1 MQSRFI
7 TTGNVKD
14 SIEVILAY
22 ELKEAEFR
30 LDLHVIP
37 KKLLNK
43 ELMDALSNDWV
54 NGGTFVFPEGAETIF
69 PDINADSILPEDIK
83 SDKTGEIRHKQNE
96 WAVQLLT
103 NKLWESYLIE
113 LDNLKK
119 RSLDL
124 SGYDKGLFEDAK
136 SYWERVL
143 EHKKERNITQERLD
157 KIKEDVNA
165 IFEQLKTF
173 RKSESAEFEKSSNVA
188 RDIIAEKLNGIKS
201 RADEKANFKALHDD
215 IKALQNEYRNQ
226 RFMKSDENAV
236 RKAFDDAF
244 HYISEQRNKHF
255 SDKFES
261 RITGLKDVIFK
272 MQKGLDRDKQD
283 LDYFNKK
290 AENPRIQ
297 SLELQL
303 LKVRL
308 RQIKETITSKEDKLK
323 DIEKTL
329 ESILKQAGKST
340 KPDKGAKENGEH
352 PAEEKVVDEVV
363 EHNVV
368 EPVAEKEVTEV
379 LSENNEPKQSIEP
392 IVE

>member
-14 SIEVILAY
+14 SVEVVLAY

-37 KKLLNK
+37 KKLLTK
-43 ELMDALSNDWV
+43 ALMESLSTDWV
-54 NGGTFVFPEGAETIF
+54 NGGEFVFPQGTETIY

-103 NKLWESYLIE
+103 NKLWESYLLE
-113 LDNLKK
+113 LEALKK
-119 RSLDL
+119 RSVEL

-143 EHKKERNITQERLD
+143 ENKKERNITQERLD

-165 IFEQLKTF
+165 IFEQLKSF
-173 RKSESAEFEKSSNVA
+173 RKTESAEFEKSSNSA
-188 RDIIAEKLNGIKS
+188 RDIIIERLGQIKG
-201 RADEKANFKALHDD
+201 RADEKANFKTLHED
-215 IKALQNEYRNQ
+215 IKAIQHEFRNQ
-226 RFMKSDENAV
+226 HFLKSDENAV

-244 HYISEQRNKHF
+244 HYISEQRNKYF
-255 SDKFES
+255 SDKFEV
-261 RITGLKDVIFK
+261 RITGLRDVIHR
-272 MQKGLDRDKQD
+272 MQKGIEHDIKDVE
-283 LDYFNKK
+283 YFERK
-290 AENPRIQ
+290 ADNPRIQ

-303 LKVRL
+303 LKVRIRQL
-308 RQIKETITSKEDKLK
+308 RETITSKEEKLK

-329 ESILKQAGKST
+329 ESVLKQAGKST
-340 KPDKGAKENGEH
+340 KPEKGSKEETQTPNKPADEAAEEH
-352 PAEEKVVDEVV
+352 VSENPAE
-363 EHNVV
+363 N
-368 EPVAEKEVTEV
+368 P
-379 LSENNEPKQSIEP
+379 EPKQATE
-392 IVE
+392 E

>member
-14 SIEVILAY
+14 SVEVVLAY

-54 NGGTFVFPEGAETIF
+54 NGGVFSFPEGTQTIF
-69 PDINADSILPEDIK
+69 PDINADSILPDDIK

-103 NKLWESYLIE
+103 NKLWESYLLE
-113 LDNLKK
+113 LEDLKK
-119 RSLDL
+119 RSTDL
-124 SGYDKGLFEDAK
+124 HGYDKSLFEDAK

-143 EHKKERNITQERLD
+143 EHKKERNITQDRLD

-173 RKSESAEFEKSSNVA
+173 RKTESAEFEKSSNSV
-188 RDIIAEKLNGIKS
+188 RDNIAERLNQIKL
-201 RADEKANFKALHDD
+201 RADEKANFKTLHED
-215 IKALQNEYRNQ
+215 IKALQHEIRNQ
-226 RFMKSDENAV
+226 RFLKSDETAV

-244 HYISEQRNKHF
+244 HYIGEQRNKYF
-255 SDKFES
+255 SDKYES
-261 RITGLKDVIFK
+261 RITGLKDVIYK
-272 MQKGLDRDKQD
+272 MEKGLERDRKDME
-283 LDYFNKK
+283 YFDKK
-290 AENPRIQ
+290 ADNPRIQ

-303 LKVRL
+303 LKVRI
-308 RQIKETITSKEDKLK
+308 RQIKETITSKEDKLR
-323 DIEKTL
+323 DIQKTL
-329 ESILKQAGKST
+329 ESILKQAGRST
-340 KPDKGAKENGEH
+340 KGKEEEGDHVADEKKSHAKTTETG
-352 PAEEKVVDEVV
+352 DTQ
-363 EHNVV
+363 
-368 EPVAEKEVTEV
+368 VTEV
-379 LSENNEPKQSIEP
+379 PDANPEPKQATEP
-392 IVE
+392 TTE

>member
-14 SIEVILAY
+14 SVEVVLAY

-37 KKLLNK
+37 KKSLKK
-43 ELMDALSNDWV
+43 EQMEALANDWV
-54 NGGTFVFPEGAETIF
+54 NGGTFVFPEGTETIF
-69 PDINADSILPEDIK
+69 PDINADSILPEHIK

-113 LDNLKK
+113 LENLKK
-119 RSLDL
+119 RSANLE
-124 SGYDKGLFEDAK
+124 GYDKGLFEDAK

-143 EHKKERNITQERLD
+143 EHKKERNITQDRLD

-173 RKSESAEFEKSSNVA
+173 RKTESAEFEKGSNTV
-188 RDIIAEKLNGIKS
+188 RDIVIEKLNQVKL
-201 RADEKANFKALHDD
+201 RADEKANFKTLHDD
-215 IKALQNEYRNQ
+215 IKAIQNDIRNQ
-226 RFMKSDENAV
+226 RFLKSDETAV

-244 HYISEQRNKHF
+244 HYISEQRNRYF

-261 RITGLKDVIFK
+261 RITGLKDVISK
-272 MQKGLDRDKQD
+272 MEKGIDRDKKD
-283 LDYFNKK
+283 MDYFTKK
-290 AENPRIQ
+290 ADNPRIQ

-303 LKVRL
+303 LKVRI
-308 RQIKETITSKEDKLK
+308 RQLKETITSKEDKLK

-329 ESILKQAGKST
+329 ESIMKQAGKGT
-340 KPDKGAKENGEH
+340 KPEKGHKEEGDAH
-352 PAEEKVVDEVV
+352 VDADVKSDVKHTE
-363 EHNVV
+363 
-368 EPVAEKEVTEV
+368 EVTGQQVNEV
-379 LSENNEPKQSIEP
+379 PSENPEPKQATEP
-392 IVE
+392 TSE